1 MSDKRI
7 LEKVIRMRKEYDI
20 KKLNPKKNPYSKR
33 SEKHVN
39 INIASSVEE
48 GLRINVLTDQ
58 KQCDSMKL
66 EKGTADRRLIQV
78 N

>member
-20 KKLNPKKNPYSKR
+20 KKLNPKKNPYSK
-33 SEKHVN
+33 SIEKQVN

-58 KQCDSMKL
+58 KQCDSMRL
-66 EKGTADRRLIQV
+66 EKGALPIDG
-78 N
+78 

>member
-1 MSDKRI
+1 MNDKRI
-7 LEKVIRMRKEYDI
+7 LKKVIRMRKEYDI

-33 SEKHVN
+33 IGKQVN
-39 INIASSVEE
+39 INLASGVEE
-48 GLRINVLTDQ
+48 NLRINVLTDQ
-58 KQCDSMKL
+58 KQYDSMKL

>member
-1 MSDKRI
+1 MSDKKI

-33 SEKHVN
+33 IGKQVN
-39 INIASSVEE
+39 INLASGVEE
-48 GLRINVLTDQ
+48 NLRINVLTDQ
-58 KQCDSMKL
+58 KQYDSMKL

>member
-1 MSDKRI
+1 MNEKRI

-33 SEKHVN
+33 IGKQVK
-39 INIASSVEE
+39 INLACGVKKEE
-48 GLRINVLTDQ
+48 ILRINVLADQ

-66 EKGTADRRLIQV
+66 EKGHCR
-78 N
+78 

>member
-1 MSDKRI
+1 MI
-7 LEKVIRMRKEYDI
+7 L
-20 KKLNPKKNPYSKR
+20 KKLNPKKNSYSKR
-33 SEKHVN
+33 IEKQVN

>member
-1 MSDKRI
+1 MNEKRI

-20 KKLNPKKNPYSKR
+20 KKLNTKKNPYSKR
-33 SEKHVN
+33 IEKQVN

-48 GLRINVLTDQ
+48 DLRINVLTDQ

>member
-33 SEKHVN
+33 IEKQVN

-48 GLRINVLTDQ
+48 GLRTEISL
-58 KQCDSMKL
+58 
-66 EKGTADRRLIQV
+66 
-78 N
+78 

>member
-1 MSDKRI
+1 M
-7 LEKVIRMRKEYDI
+7 
-20 KKLNPKKNPYSKR
+20 
-33 SEKHVN
+33 N

-58 KQCDSMKL
+58 KQCDRMKL

>member
-33 SEKHVN
+33 IEKQVN
-39 INIASSVEE
+39 INIARLLFR
-48 GLRINVLTDQ
+48 G
-58 KQCDSMKL
+58 KL
-66 EKGTADRRLIQV
+66 VTKEPMV
-78 N
+78 